1 MGDLIEIPTYS
12 QRNCLFYKVTSN
24 TLVIEI
30 KGSNNAAI
38 GLATRPSNNCEI
50 EIYIGNEFCWI
61 KVEKQPRKKLN
72 RSLLA
77 RHSFRKF
84 LITWFTD
91 RIQLSNANGE
101 SLINFPTV
109 IPDIK
114 YFTCFSFKLR
124 NLIQWRFEIPPPRP
138 IMEHKPITT
147 GSMEW
152 IPWNNQLPDGALI
165 GGYEGENLYIIRSR
179 HRGSTTPGKFVPS
192 TGVGY
197 VPWGGQSVNKYE
209 FEGSVLSPVLYSIYT
224 ADLPCKDDDV
234 VMATYADDTACLSS
248 NKDPILASQKRETDE
263 IDVWLQKWR
272 IKSSATKSVHVTFTL
287 RKGDC
292 PPVNLGREQ
301 LPHKKCVKY
310 LGLRLDRRLT
320 WAEHIKAKKTEANLQ
335 YQKLNWLIGR
345 QSPLSLN
352 NKLLVYKCTIKPI
365 WTYGIQ
371 LWGSASNSNLKIL
384 QRFQNKVLRDI
395 SGATWYTRNAE
406 IHEYLGMPTVKE
418 EICSYSSKYQDR
430 LQGHTNKLAR
440 DLLMSD
446 PEDTRR
452 LKRWHILSLSDRI

>member
-38 GLATRPSNNCEI
+38 GLATRPSSNCEI

-91 RIQLSNANGE
+91 RIQLSNASGE
-101 SLINFPTV
+101 SLINFLTV

-209 FEGSVLSPVLYSIYT
+209 FEVLCGYNCSWEPTSDDIIPVGAI
-224 ADLPCKDDDV
+224 V
-234 VMATYADDTACLSS
+234 
-248 NKDPILASQKRETDE
+248 
-263 IDVWLQKWR
+263 
-272 IKSSATKSVHVTFTL
+272 
-287 RKGDC
+287 G
-292 PPVNLGREQ
+292 GRSED
-301 LPHKKCVKY
+301 HEE
-310 LGLRLDRRLT
+310 RLF
-320 WAEHIKAKKTEANLQ
+320 
-335 YQKLNWLIGR
+335 IGR
-345 QSPLSLN
+345 ARHAGH
-352 NKLLVYKCTIKPI
+352 LLPGKVQPTHRCCYVPYKGKEVAVKH
-365 WTYGIQ
+365 YE
-371 LWGSASNSNLKIL
+371 IL
-384 QRFQNKVLRDI
+384 VNPDTHMSRACVSQV
-395 SGATWYTRNAE
+395 
-406 IHEYLGMPTVKE
+406 
-418 EICSYSSKYQDR
+418 
-430 LQGHTNKLAR
+430 LAR
-440 DLLMSD
+440 DSEDSPDDDSGQDDDQSD
-446 PEDTRR
+446 DNQPQYVAAY
-452 LKRWHILSLSDRI
+452 